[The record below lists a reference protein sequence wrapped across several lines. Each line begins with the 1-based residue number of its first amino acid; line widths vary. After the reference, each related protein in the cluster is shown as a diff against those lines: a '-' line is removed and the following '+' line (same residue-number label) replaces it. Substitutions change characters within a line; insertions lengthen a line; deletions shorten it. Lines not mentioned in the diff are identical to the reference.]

1 MEECIFCK
9 IVRNDVP
16 SFKIYEDEYTV
27 AFLDINP
34 ASLGHVLV
42 APKKHVEN
50 VFDADEETIKNVYT
64 TVKKISEIIKHR
76 LQPHGVNILQNNG
89 RQAGQIVAHFHVH
102 IIPRYEN
109 DQIVFA
115 FPRKQVNESQMKEL
129 VEKLKYQEEKKED
142 EFDFNLE

>member
-9 IVRNDVP
+9 IVRNEVP
-16 SFKIYEDEYTV
+16 SFKIYEDENTI

-42 APKKHVEN
+42 VPKKHVEN
-50 VFDADEETIKNVYT
+50 VFDAEEETIKNVFA
-64 TVKKISEIIKHR
+64 VAKKIACVISER
-76 LQPHGVNILQNNG
+76 LKPQGINILQNNG
-89 RQAGQIVAHFHVH
+89 RQAGQIVQHFHVH

-115 FPRKQVNESQMKEL
+115 FPRKQMSEQEFKEL
-129 VEKLKYQEEKKED
+129 AEKLKVEEEKKD
-142 EFDFNLE
+142 EFDFSLE